1 MGHLTFDSAGA
12 VPLGQHCSFVRHSF
26 WCMPCFDSS
35 ESAST
40 SRLLWSVG
48 FTLSVEGLQQRSS
61 SFAQKAKPQV
71 SRSGGATVCQE
82 GRVPTEAYP

>member
-1 MGHLTFDSAGA
+1 MGHLTSVSAGA
-12 VPLGQHCSFVRHSF
+12 VPLGQYSSFVHHSF
-26 WCMPCFDSS
+26 WSTPCFDSS

-40 SRLLWSVG
+40 SRLLCSVG